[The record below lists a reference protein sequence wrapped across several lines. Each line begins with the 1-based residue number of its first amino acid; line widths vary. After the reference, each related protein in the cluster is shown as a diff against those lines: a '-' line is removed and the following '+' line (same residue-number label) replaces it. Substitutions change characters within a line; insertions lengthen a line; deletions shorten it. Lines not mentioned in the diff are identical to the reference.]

1 MNLPKLKYVLTDPDE
16 YISNAQLKA
25 LALELLKLVPMEG
38 IEGSG
43 LDSEAIMEVVL
54 RAAVGT
60 TSINGVTENTEGTP
74 DRKTVMDW
82 LHTLEKG
89 PMLDAVND
97 ILALVAMTVLDRTGR
112 EPSALI
118 SWTTRF
124 TDSPIT
130 KMNTA
135 GCKPVTAQ
143 QNATA
148 TVRHS
153 SLHKGNR

>member
-1 MNLPKLKYVLTDPDE
+1 MRLPKLKRILTDPGE
-16 YISNAQLKA
+16 FLSNAQLKS
-25 LALELLKLVPMEG
+25 LALELLNLVPMEG

-43 LDSEAIMEVVL
+43 LDFEAIMEVVL

-60 TSINGVTENTEGTP
+60 TSVNGVTTNTADTP

-89 PMLDAVND
+89 SMLDAIND

-112 EPSALI
+112 EPYASI
-118 SWTTRF
+118 SWTTRS
-124 TDSPIT
+124 TDFPMT

-135 GCKPVTAQ
+135 ECKPVTARR
-143 QNATA
+143 NV
-148 TVRHS
+148 TVTVQRS